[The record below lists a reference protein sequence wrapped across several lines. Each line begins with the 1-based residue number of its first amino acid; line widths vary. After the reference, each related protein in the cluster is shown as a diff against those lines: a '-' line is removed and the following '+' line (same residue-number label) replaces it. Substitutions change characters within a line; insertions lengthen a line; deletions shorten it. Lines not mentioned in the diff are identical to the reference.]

1 MFKSRETYHTEKTE
15 SKESEY
21 LSTELERQIN

>member
-1 MFKSRETYHTEKTE
+1 MSKSRETYHTENTE

-21 LSTELERQIN
+21 LSAELERQNN